1 MNNWKIGKFL
11 KVVLSIHLAVLGA
24 IGLSVL
30 GYDIPFLTQIVG
42 FIYLTFVPGLLILR
56 ILRLH
61 RLGTIETLL
70 YSVGLS
76 IAFVMFLGFFVN
88 MLYPLIGISDPISTL
103 PLIITLTIAVAIL
116 CVVAYIRESRETMA
130 HTGHQSMPWSEILS
144 PPALFLLLLPLLSVL
159 GAYYLANFHQ
169 NNILLLILIGLIA
182 LVAALVAFNKFIPQ
196 RLYPLA
202 VVTIAIS
209 LLWHWSLISQ
219 YLTGW
224 DIQWEYYFQNLVLAN
239 SSWDPALPFT
249 YNAVLSITML
259 APIYSLILNM
269 DTVWVFKIVYPLF
282 FSLVPLALFQVFR
295 KETDDRIAFMA
306 AFFFMS
312 FFPFFTA
319 MLALAR
325 MQIAKLFFALSILL
339 LLDKEMAATKRA
351 ALLIIFG
358 FSVIV
363 SHYGLSYF
371 YMGYLLLALLL
382 LSLARSSAV
391 SNLWAGLSARFSK
404 LRPCHS
410 EPFASCCSEGAKRLK
425 NLAQGDKINNPPR
438 STLSTT
444 FVMLIVVFGLAWFIY
459 IASGSPFD
467 SIVRIGD
474 HLYHHLGEFLIA
486 GTRDPAIL
494 LALGLGSPEVAS
506 VQRNINLVIQYITQ
520 LFVVVGVIGLL
531 FNRRKTRFQPLY
543 IAMTLVSAL
552 LLVMGIILPYF
563 AGFFHMFRIYHIAL
577 FFLAPF
583 CILGGITI
591 FRWLFRLVPTRALRT
606 SSNPIYLKLVVMLVL
621 IPYFLFNTGFI
632 FEVSGDVPTSI
643 ALNAEMDFPR
653 FNEHELSGKR
663 WLLLNK
669 EEPTK
674 VVADQYGWLLL
685 LGHIPRHQLGTFWGE
700 TSDIADN
707 TYIYLRSWN
716 IKQGEV
722 MQSWEERRNYI
733 ELQNSPFYE
742 EVITHRNKIYDNGS
756 AQVYR

>member
-11 KVVLSIHLAVLGA
+11 KVILAIQLAMLGA

-30 GYDIPFLTQIVG
+30 GYDIPFLTQILG

-76 IAFVMFLGFFVN
+76 IASVMFLGFFVN
-88 MLYPLIGISDPISTL
+88 MLYPLIGISEPISIL
-103 PLIITLTIAVAIL
+103 PLIATLTVAVVML
-116 CVVAYIRESRETMA
+116 CVIAYIRESRETMT
-130 HTGHQSMPWSEILS
+130 HSQHHSVPWSEILS
-144 PPALFLLLLPLLSVL
+144 PPALFLLLLPLLSAL

-169 NNILLLILIGLIA
+169 NNILLFILIGLIA
-182 LVAALVAFNKFIPQ
+182 LVAALVAFNRFIPR

-202 VVTIAIS
+202 VVMIAIS

-219 YLTGW
+219 YLWGF

-239 SSWDPALPFT
+239 SFWDHTLPFDL
-249 YNAVLSITML
+249 NAVLSIVML

-269 DTVWVFKIVYPLF
+269 DSVWVFKIVYPLF

-295 KETDDRIAFMA
+295 KQTDDKIAFLA
-306 AFFFMS
+306 VFFFMS
-312 FFPFFTA
+312 FPTFFIS

-325 MQIAKLFFALSILL
+325 QQIAALFFALSILL
-339 LLDKEMAATKRA
+339 LLDKGMAATKRA

-358 FSVIV
+358 FSIVV

-371 YMGYLLLALLL
+371 YMGYLLLALFL
-382 LSLARSSAV
+382 LSLARTSSL
-391 SNLWAGLSARFSK
+391 SNLWGSLSARFSK
-404 LRPCHS
+404 FRPCHS
-410 EPFASCCSEGAKRLK
+410 EQSEESRPFAI
-425 NLAQGDKINNPPR
+425 AQGDKINNPPR

-459 IASGSPFD
+459 IASGSPFN

-474 HLYHHLGEFLIA
+474 HLYHSLGELFNPE
-486 GTRDPAIL
+486 TRDPAIL
-494 LALGLGSPEVAS
+494 LALGLAEMGS
-506 VQRNINLVIQYITQ
+506 VQREIARVFQWVTQ
-520 LFVVVGVIGLL
+520 LFIVVGVIGLAL
-531 FNRRKTRFQPLY
+531 NRRKTRFQPVF

-552 LLVMGIILPYF
+552 LLLICILLPYF
-563 AGFFHMFRIYHIAL
+563 AGFLDMTRIYHITL

-591 FRWLFRLVPTRALRT
+591 FRWLFRAAPIRAFRT
-606 SSNPIYLKLVVMLVL
+606 SSKPIYLKLVAVLVL
-621 IPYFLFNTGFI
+621 IPYLLFTTGFI

-653 FNEHELSGKR
+653 FNEQELAGKE
-663 WLLLNK
+663 WLLLNR

-674 VVADQYGWLLL
+674 VFADQYGWALL
-685 LGHIPRHQLGTFWGE
+685 LGHISRHQLGTLWGE
-700 TSDIADN
+700 TAKIPDN

-716 IKQGEV
+716 VKQGEV
-722 MQSWEERRNYI
+722 MPSWEERHRYI
-733 ELQNSPFYE
+733 HLQNSPFYE
-742 EVITHRNKIYDNGS
+742 EVLVHRNRIYDSGG
-756 AQVYR
+756 ARVYR

>member
-11 KVVLSIHLAVLGA
+11 KVILAIQLAMLGL
-24 IGLSVL
+24 IGLAFI
-30 GYDIPFLTQIVG
+30 GYDIPFLRQILG

-88 MLYPLIGISDPISTL
+88 MLYPLIGISDPISIL
-103 PLIITLTIAVAIL
+103 PLIITLSIAVAIL
-116 CVVAYIRESRETMA
+116 CVVAYTRESRETMA
-130 HTGHQSMPWSEILS
+130 HSQHHSIQWSEILS
-144 PPALFLLLLPLLSVL
+144 PPALFLFLLPLLSVL

-169 NNILLLILIGLIA
+169 NNILLLILIALIA

-202 VVTIAIS
+202 VVMIAIS

-239 SSWDPALPFT
+239 SSWDPALPFDL
-249 YNAVLSITML
+249 NAVLSITML

-295 KETDDRIAFMA
+295 KQTDDRIAFLA

-312 FFPFFTA
+312 FFVFFTE

-325 MQIAKLFFALSILL
+325 QQIAELFFALSILL
-339 LLDKEMAATKRA
+339 FLDKEMAAAKRA

-358 FSVIV
+358 FSIIV

-371 YMGYLLLALLL
+371 YMFYLLMALPLLL
-382 LSLARSSAV
+382 LWRGGAIKETWRSIIT
-391 SNLWAGLSARFSK
+391 RFSK
-404 LRPCHS
+404 FRPCHS
-410 EPFASCCSEGAKRLK
+410 DPERSEGEESRPFAI
-425 NLAQGDKINNPPR
+425 AQGDKINNPSR

-444 FVMLIVVFGLAWFIY
+444 FVMLVVVFGLAWFMY
-459 IASGSPFD
+459 TASGSPFN
-467 SIVRIGD
+467 SIVHIGD
-474 HLYHHLGEFLIA
+474 QLYHSLGELFNPEARHL
-486 GTRDPAIL
+486 PIL
-494 LALGLGSPEVAS
+494 QALGLAPMRGGEVEWEIAR
-506 VQRNINLVIQYITQ
+506 VFQYVTQ
-520 LFVVVGVIGLL
+520 LFIVVGVIGLV
-531 FNRRKTRFQPLY
+531 FNRRKTKFQPVY

-552 LLVMGIILPYF
+552 LLAMSIILPYF
-563 AGFFHMFRIYHIAL
+563 AGFLNMTRIYHITL

-583 CILGGITI
+583 CVLGGITI
-591 FRWLFRLVPTRALRT
+591 FRWLFRLVPIKAFRA

-621 IPYFLFNTGFI
+621 IPYLLFNTGFI
-632 FEVSGDVPTSI
+632 FEVSGATPTSI
-643 ALNAEMDFPR
+643 ALNAEMDWPR
-653 FNEHELSGKR
+653 FNEQELSGKR
-663 WLLLNK
+663 WLLANK
-669 EEPTK
+669 EDATK
-674 VVADQYGWLLL
+674 VFADQLGWLLL
-685 LGHIPRHQLGTFWGE
+685 LGHIPRPQLGTFWGE
-700 TSDIADN
+700 TSEIPAN
-707 TYIYLRSWN
+707 TYTYLRSWN
-716 IKQGEV
+716 VNQGEV
-722 MQSWEERRNYI
+722 MQSWEERGNYI

-742 EVITHRNKIYDNGS
+742 EVITHRNKIYDNGG

>member
-1 MNNWKIGKFL
+1 MSYVF
-11 KVVLSIHLAVLGA
+11 
-24 IGLSVL
+24 
-30 GYDIPFLTQIVG
+30 
-42 FIYLTFVPGLLILR
+42 
-56 ILRLH
+56 
-61 RLGTIETLL
+61 
-70 YSVGLS
+70 
-76 IAFVMFLGFFVN
+76 
-88 MLYPLIGISDPISTL
+88 
-103 PLIITLTIAVAIL
+103 
-116 CVVAYIRESRETMA
+116 
-130 HTGHQSMPWSEILS
+130 MPWSEIFS
-144 PPALFLLLLPLLSVL
+144 PPALFLFLLPLLSAL

-169 NNILLLILIGLIA
+169 NNILLLILIALIA

-202 VVTIAIS
+202 VVMIAIS

-239 SSWDPALPFT
+239 SSWDPALPFDL
-249 YNAVLSITML
+249 NAVLSITML

-312 FFPFFTA
+312 FFPFFTV

-325 MQIAKLFFALSILL
+325 MQIAELFFALSILL

-371 YMGYLLLALLL
+371 YMGYLLLALFL
-382 LSLARSSAV
+382 LSLARSSAL
-391 SNLWAGLSARFSK
+391 SNLWGSLSARFSK
-404 LRPCHS
+404 SRPGHS
-410 EPFASCCSEGAKRLK
+410 DPERSEGEESRPFAI
-425 NLAQGDKINNPPR
+425 AQGDKINNPPR

-459 IASGSPFD
+459 IASGSPFN

-474 HLYHHLGEFLIA
+474 HLYHSLGELFNPE
-486 GTRDPAIL
+486 TRDPAIL
-494 LALGLGSPEVAS
+494 LALGLGEAGS
-506 VQRNINLVIQYITQ
+506 VPREIARVIQYITQ
-520 LFVVVGVIGLL
+520 LFIAVGVIGLV
-531 FNRRKTRFQPLY
+531 FNRRKTKFQPVY

-552 LLVMGIILPYF
+552 LLVMSIILPYF
-563 AGFFHMFRIYHIAL
+563 AGFFHMFRVYHIAL

-591 FRWLFRLVPTRALRT
+591 FRWLFRLVPARAFRT
-606 SSNPIYLKLVVMLVL
+606 SRNPIYLNLVVMLVL
-621 IPYFLFNTGFI
+621 IPYLLFNTGFI
-632 FEVSGDVPTSI
+632 FEVSSDVPTSI

-742 EVITHRNKIYDNGS
+742 EVLVHRDRIYDNGG
-756 AQVYR
+756 AQVYHY